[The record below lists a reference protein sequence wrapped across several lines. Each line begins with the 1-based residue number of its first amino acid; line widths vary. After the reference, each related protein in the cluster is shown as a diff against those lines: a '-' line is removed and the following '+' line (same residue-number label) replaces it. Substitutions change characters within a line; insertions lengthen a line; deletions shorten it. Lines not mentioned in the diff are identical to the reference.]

1 MTSFV
6 STLTFGLVTSE
17 DLEQVIDL
25 EIVSFPP
32 DEAATPEKIKYRA
45 ENASDFFLAAKQGN
59 RVVGFIN
66 GTCIAGK
73 VITHSSMS
81 THNPQ
86 GRTLVIHSVVSHP
99 SHRRQGLALW
109 MLQQYLSHLH
119 QHKLV
124 DTVLLLS
131 KPVML
136 PLYMSAGFQFVKVS
150 DVVHG
155 QVRGTL
161 SCCRNRHRVDA
172 VPMPTAVVS

>member
-6 STLTFGLVTSE
+6 STLTFGLVASE

-45 ENASDFFLAAKQGN
+45 ENASDFFLAAKEGN

-81 THNPQ
+81 THNPL

-119 QHKLV
+119 QQKLV

-155 QVRGTL
+155 QVRGRPTPL
-161 SCCRNRHRVDA
+161 SRHRHRVDA
-172 VPMPTAVVS
+172 VPIP